1 LSTPALLTHNIEK
14 GKFDLRNPSDV
25 FWFNAKKREQMM
37 GIRAKK
43 WFNAKKREQ
52 MMGIRAKKMDDRG
65 FRKND

>member
-43 WFNAKKREQ
+43 WMTGVFGRMTENQEKE
-52 MMGIRAKKMDDRG
+52 
-65 FRKND
+65 

>member
-43 WFNAKKREQ
+43 
-52 MMGIRAKKMDDRG
+52 MDDRG